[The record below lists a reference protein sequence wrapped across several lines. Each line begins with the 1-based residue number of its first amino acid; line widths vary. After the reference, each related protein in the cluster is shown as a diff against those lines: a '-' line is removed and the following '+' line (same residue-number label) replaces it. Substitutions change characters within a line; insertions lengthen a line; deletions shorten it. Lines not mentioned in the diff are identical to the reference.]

1 MDYISDYKD
10 SDLLINNYDFYCNCI
25 FSSRK

>member
-10 SDLLINNYDFYCNCI
+10 SYLFINNYDFYCNCF